1 MGGDGQALSN
11 KRRVLESSKVF
22 VTADELRKEEGKDSD
37 AVQSIKERNAQR
49 WSHCTLSLEP
59 FEIPVVFDLCGRLYS
74 KRILLDDILRRKR
87 HATPKEKDSN
97 SGVCITRLSDVCEI
111 SNIEEG
117 EKVVIRCPLTGFDAS
132 YGLHTFV
139 GFWGCGHVLCVSSC
153 EKLIKS
159 NETKLLDSSEE
170 PVVIPC
176 PFCGEDSFP
185 VPLVLGSED
194 DEVEQFRRL
203 RPLQRMFTKRKRSE
217 K

>member
-22 VTADELRKEEGKDSD
+22 VTADELRKEERKGSD
-37 AVQSIKERNAQR
+37 LIQTIKEQNAQR

-59 FEIPVVFDLCGRLYS
+59 LEMPVVFDLCGRLYS

-87 HATPKEKDSN
+87 QATAKEKNSN
-97 SGVCITRLSDVCEI
+97 NGIYITRLSDVCEI

-132 YGLHTFV
+132 YGIHTFV
-139 GFWGCGHVLCVSSC
+139 GFWGCGHVLCASYDT
-153 EKLIKS
+153 LMKS
-159 NETKLLDSSEE
+159 NETKLLVSTEE
-170 PVVIPC
+170 PAIVSC

-185 VPLVLGSED
+185 VSLVLGSKD

-203 RPLQRMFTKRKRSE
+203 RPLQRMFTKRKRDE